1 MICSARAIPGENKR
15 GARRA
20 APRREPMSSELRP
33 AAVAGSFYSADPER
47 LTAEIDGLL
56 AGAHSAPSGLPPR
69 PPKALIVPHAGYR
82 YSGPVAASA
91 FASLAPFAGGIRR
104 VVLFGPS
111 HRVHVAGMALPE
123 ATAFETPLG
132 VVPVDHLD
140 GGGEAPLL
148 PCSAAAHA
156 REHSLEVELPFL
168 QRVLPRWSLVP
179 IVVGDSAGSQVADA
193 MEALWGGPE
202 TLIVVSSD
210 LSHYLPYER
219 ARRVDEGTALQIVGA
234 DAAPLRHDQA
244 CGATPVNGLLIQ
256 ARRRRLQVT
265 RLDLRSSGD
274 TAGPRDE
281 VVGYGA
287 FAFHEEAADV
297 D

>member
-1 MICSARAIPGENKR
+1 
-15 GARRA
+15 
-20 APRREPMSSELRP
+20 MSSELRP

-47 LTAEIDGLL
+47 LTAEIDWLL
-56 AGAHSAPSGLPPR
+56 ASAPSAPSGLPSR

-91 FASLAPFAGGIRR
+91 FAILAPFAEGIRR

-111 HRVHVAGMALPE
+111 HRVHVAGLALPE

-132 VVPVDHLD
+132 VVAVDHPAAGPRA
-140 GGGEAPLL
+140 GGDPDARGEAPLL

-179 IVVGDSAGSQVADA
+179 IVVGDSVGSQVAHA

-219 ARRVDEGTALQIVGA
+219 ARRVDEATALQIVGA

-256 ARRRRLQVT
+256 ARRRRLRVT